1 MDLSRP
7 VARVFL
13 RLAAIPVAIFLFV
26 LIPVLKDCIAKV
38 RTPCAK
44 MVEEDE
50 VQQLTG
56 IRVNEVS
63 VVDRD
68 DYCNADHWDYFR
80 RRLMMVAVQKN
91 VTRTYGASFAS
102 QLQSLKLADALCG
115 NLADDQG
122 LPDALKYRAWLS
134 DSTTDARDR
143 FTKGRGRLVMVNGL
157 VFADSWS
164 ALLTGQLQNP
174 LEVTEKSETYHSRVW
189 TGTRPDGT
197 AVPGAEHCA
206 DWSTSSFQKTG
217 HYGYSDRTTPEW
229 TISTLDDNP
238 SGCPTSYAL
247 YCMQTL

>member
-91 VTRTYGASFAS
+91 GTGMYGASFAS
-102 QLQSLKLADALCG
+102 QLQSLKL
-115 NLADDQG
+115 
-122 LPDALKYRAWLS
+122 
-134 DSTTDARDR
+134 
-143 FTKGRGRLVMVNGL
+143 GRGVVATDIWRTVPSLIRPLMKQVMPPPEEKEEE
-157 VFADSWS
+157 S
-164 ALLTGQLQNP
+164 AAG
-174 LEVTEKSETYHSRVW
+174 EREE
-189 TGTRPDGT
+189 GE
-197 AVPGAEHCA
+197 GAEGEEGEGE
-206 DWSTSSFQKTG
+206 DDSEVELS
-217 HYGYSDRTTPEW
+217 PEAAARLAYEEKLARVRDLAR
-229 TISTLDDNP
+229 SNP
-238 SGCPTSYAL
+238 RVVANLIKEWMGVNE
-247 YCMQTL
+247 QR

>member
-91 VTRTYGASFAS
+91 GTGTYGASFAS
-102 QLQSLKLADALCG
+102 QLQSLKLGRGVVATEPLEGLGADAALVEIRG
-115 NLADDQG
+115 DSHLQVLLVDRPAQQGFVEIYLYLDSYKSAFTRDDAKKLVPLLKPRLALADEY
-122 LPDALKYRAWLS
+122 LA
-134 DSTTDARDR
+134 
-143 FTKGRGRLVMVNGL
+143 
-157 VFADSWS
+157 
-164 ALLTGQLQNP
+164 
-174 LEVTEKSETYHSRVW
+174 
-189 TGTRPDGT
+189 TRK
-197 AVPGAEHCA
+197 V
-206 DWSTSSFQKTG
+206 
-217 HYGYSDRTTPEW
+217 R
-229 TISTLDDNP
+229 
-238 SGCPTSYAL
+238 
-247 YCMQTL
+247 